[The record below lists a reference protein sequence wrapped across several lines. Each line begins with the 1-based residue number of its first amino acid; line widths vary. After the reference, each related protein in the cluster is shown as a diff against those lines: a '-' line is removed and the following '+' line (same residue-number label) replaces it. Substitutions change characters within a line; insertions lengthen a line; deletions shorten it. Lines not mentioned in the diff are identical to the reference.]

1 MANVHVSIATV
12 VNRPIAETFT
22 AMTNPDTLS
31 QWFTLID
38 GIRGYS
44 GEPLIVGLKYKT
56 VGHFAGREIISDCE
70 VLQYDAPKLI
80 VFRSESN
87 ALVATHTWRY
97 EPVGD
102 NTRVSILLEGQ
113 TKGFFGNLAMPL
125 LGGQLEKD
133 MARDLQSFKQ
143 LMEKA

>member
-1 MANVHVSIATV
+1 MANVHVSISTI
-12 VNRPIAETFT
+12 VNRPIAETFA

-38 GIRGYS
+38 SIHDYS
-44 GEPLIVGLKYKT
+44 GEPIKVGLKYKT
-56 VGHFAGREIISDCE
+56 VGSFAGREIISDCE

-80 VFRSESN
+80 VFSSESN

-97 EPVGD
+97 EVVGE
-102 NTRVSILLEGQ
+102 NTKVSILLEGK

-133 MARDLQSFKQ
+133 MTRDLQSFKQ
-143 LMEKA
+143 LMEK